1 MDPRFDILPDRK
13 TALSVKWHVYG
24 PDVLP
29 MWVADMDFRSPEA
42 VAAALQKE
50 VELGVFGYPY
60 ESETFKTVLVNRMAE
75 LYNWRIDPKDIVLIP
90 GVVTGLNIVTHLFSK
105 TGGEAIVQ
113 TPIYPPFLS
122 ASQNGGMKRV
132 DVALER
138 LPDGGYAIDFDR
150 FEQAITGET
159 KLFILCNP
167 HNPVGRVYR
176 REELERLAEICLRH
190 GVLICSDEIH
200 SDLIYSES
208 HHIPIASLN
217 PEIAQHSITL
227 MAPSKTFNIPGLQC
241 SFAIIPN
248 PDLRARFQKAG
259 EGMVGWVN
267 LMGLIA
273 GQAAYEHGGEWLRD
287 AMAYLQ
293 ANRDYLYEFTR
304 ERLPGVHMVKP
315 EGTYL
320 AWLDC
325 RDAGIDGSPYEY
337 FLQKA
342 RVAVNDGKSFG
353 MGGEGFIRLNFG
365 CPRSMLED
373 ALVRMQH
380 ALQLPD
386 KRVEVSA
393 HGDPFASH

>member
-1 MDPRFDILPDRK
+1 MDPRFDIVPDRK
-13 TALSVKWHVYG
+13 NALSVKWHVYG

-29 MWVADMDFRSPEA
+29 MWVADMDFRTPET
-42 VAAALQKE
+42 VVAALQKE
-50 VELGVFGYPY
+50 VDRGVFGYPY
-60 ESETFKTVLVNRMAE
+60 EPEAFKTVLVNRMDD

-90 GVVTGLNIVTHLFSK
+90 GVVTGLNIVSHLLSK

-122 ASQNGGMKRV
+122 APQNGGMKRV
-132 DVALER
+132 DVELER

-150 FEQAITGET
+150 FEQAITGQT
-159 KLFILCNP
+159 KIFLLCNP

-176 REELERLAEICLRH
+176 REELERLAGICLRH

-200 SDLIYSES
+200 SDLIFSES

-217 PEIAQHSITL
+217 PEIAHHSITL

-241 SFAIIPN
+241 SFAIIPD

-273 GQAAYEHGGEWLRD
+273 GQAAYEHGGDWLRD

-293 ANRDYLYEFTR
+293 GNRDYLYEFTR
-304 ERLPGVHMVKP
+304 QHFPGVHMVKP

-325 RDAGIDGSPYEY
+325 RDAGIEGSPYEY

-365 CPRSMLED
+365 CPRSMLEE
-373 ALVRMQH
+373 ALARMQH
-380 ALQLPD
+380 ALQLSD

-393 HGDPFASH
+393 HVDPFASH